1 MSKNSETSAPQT
13 RQRWTKTI
21 STPGLLPSLFVLV
34 AGASAGF
41 FIWTFTVTQ
50 KTLNSYIFFNNLTVS
65 ERTRLFVFLV
75 AGALL
80 FFIAWNLL
88 TVALSR
94 GHRRRSL
101 TPEKSAIIF
110 AIGILLGFWPLLS
123 VQAVEVFYTF
133 QLFFLVFGFIA
144 VTFLIAYQF
153 SRKIPLGGR
162 PLFKGIMLESNR
174 LSFLLLVLFTLAYLV
189 FFIVFTLGRHWSFH
203 SYAFDLGWQHQA
215 FYTLLHTGNPRIT
228 LFVTLNHLGNHFQP
242 LYYLLAP
249 IYALHQDA
257 ATLIVLQSVALSS
270 AAIPI
275 YLIAKK
281 RIDNPWTAL
290 IIALVY
296 LLYPSLHGLNNFDFH
311 GLALLI
317 PFTCFLL
324 YGLEIRNYRLFWIFF
339 ALALITREDTSI
351 SLAGVGLYLLLD
363 RQRRRLGIE
372 VLTICVVY
380 FLVVMKVMP
389 ALSGY
394 ADVGNYWALTVPEHQ
409 NFTGVLITLFTNPQF
424 VFKHVFFEPVKL
436 EYLLHIMLPLA
447 FLPLLAGKAILLLIP
462 GLSIMMLSNTFFN
475 YSICCPYSA
484 HIIPYVFL
492 LTILGIETIRRR
504 WGTVKLPVVVVP
516 LLIAGMLMNYEYG
529 LILSKRFPGFL
540 KPTARQQTVYSFF
553 EQIPKDAS
561 LTTTRRILP
570 HLAARSQIHLLQAP
584 HPDTEYILID
594 IALPEPA
601 IDTHEHWYQA
611 VDPDHEIASD
621 YVLGRLKSGD
631 YGVIRFEDDFILLK
645 KGHHTSSNDSI
656 ARTIRSR
663 TYEERP
669 TIIDY
674 YADPAKNVHESRYS
688 QSDLLKIMLSK
699 HSSDTIILA
708 AKGEA
713 VGNLSYVYKKFM
725 IWKGSNIHTL
735 HRGGS
740 YIAVMHKDKIV
751 LEIIDND
758 RPVEINSSSSQV
770 LRSLFPSQDLTVF
783 SSGSDTDSRASIQI
797 AGQEHSSNQRGINV
811 VVLDRLGRVKEQAVF
826 DTGK

>member
-1 MSKNSETSAPQT
+1 MSENPEASAPPIS
-13 RQRWTKTI
+13 QRWTKTI
-21 STPGLLPSLFVLV
+21 STPGLLPSLIVLV

-41 FIWTFTVTQ
+41 FAWTFTVT
-50 KTLNSYIFFNNLTVS
+50 KTTLHSYIFFNNLAAA
-65 ERTRLFVFLV
+65 ERTRLILLIA

-80 FFIAWNLL
+80 FFTAWNLL
-88 TVALSR
+88 AFALLR
-94 GHRRRSL
+94 NHRRRSL
-101 TPEKSAIIF
+101 TLDRSAVF
-110 AIGILLGFWPLLS
+110 FSTGALLGFWPFLS
-123 VQAVEVFYTF
+123 VQAIEVFYTF
-133 QLFFLVFGFIA
+133 QLFFLAIGFIA

-153 SRKIPLGGR
+153 SRKIPPGR
-162 PLFKGIMLESNR
+162 GPLFKGIVEANR
-174 LSFLLLVLFTLAYLV
+174 LSLLLLVLFALAYAV
-189 FFIVFTLGRHWSFH
+189 FFTAYTLGRHRSFH

-228 LFVTLNHLGNHFQP
+228 LYVTLNHLGNHFQP

-257 ATLIVLQSVALSS
+257 TTLIVLQSIALSS
-270 AAIPI
+270 AALPI
-275 YLIAKK
+275 YLIARK
-281 RIDNPWTAL
+281 RIGDPWTAL
-290 IIALVY
+290 IIAVVY
-296 LLYPSLHGLNNFDFH
+296 LLYPPLHGLNNFDFH

-339 ALALITREDTSI
+339 ALALITREDTAI

-363 RQRRRLGIE
+363 RQRRKLGIE
-372 VLTICVVY
+372 VLAICVGY

-394 ADVGNYWALTVPEHQ
+394 ADVGNYWALTVPDHQ
-409 NFTGVLITLFTNPQF
+409 NFTGVLITLITNPQF
-424 VFKHVFFEPVKL
+424 VFKHVFFDPAKL
-436 EYLLHIMLPLA
+436 EYLLHILLPVA
-447 FLPLLAGKAILLLIP
+447 FLPLLAGKAILLLVP
-462 GLSIMMLSNTFFN
+462 GLSIMMLSSTFFN

-484 HIIPYVFL
+484 HIIPQLFL
-492 LTILGIETIRRR
+492 LTVLGIETIRRR
-504 WGTVKLPVVVVP
+504 WSTIKLPVVVVP
-516 LLIAGMLMNYEYG
+516 LLVAGLLMNYEYG

-540 KPTARQQTVYSFF
+540 KPTARQQTGYSFF
-553 EQIPKDAS
+553 EQIPRDAS

-570 HLAARSQIHLLQAP
+570 HLAARRQIHLLQAP

-594 IALPEPA
+594 LALPEPA

-611 VDPDHEIASD
+611 VDPDQDIAPD
-621 YVLGRLKSGD
+621 YVLGRLKGGD

-645 KGHHTSSNDSI
+645 KGHDTSPNDSI

-674 YADPAKNVHESRYS
+674 FSDPAKNVNEPRYS
-688 QSDLLKIMLSK
+688 QSDLLKTMLVT
-699 HSSDTIILA
+699 HSRDTIILA
-708 AKGEA
+708 AKGDA
-713 VGNLSYVYKKFM
+713 DSNLSYIYKKFM

-740 YIAVMHKDKIV
+740 YIAVIHRDKVV
-751 LEIIDND
+751 LEIIDNE

-770 LRSLFPSQDLTVF
+770 LKSLFPNQELTVF
-783 SSGSDTDSRASIQI
+783 SSGRTVDSRASIQI
-797 AGQEHSSNQRGINV
+797 AGQEHSPNQRGMNV